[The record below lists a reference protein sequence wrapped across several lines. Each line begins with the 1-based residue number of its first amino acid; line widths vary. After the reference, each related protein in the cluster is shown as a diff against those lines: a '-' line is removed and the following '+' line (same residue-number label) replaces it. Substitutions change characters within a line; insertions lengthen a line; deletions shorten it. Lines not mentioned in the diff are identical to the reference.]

1 MAHRGSYAKGIA
13 KREEILRAA
22 LEVVARSG
30 FSGASVRTIAD
41 AVGLS
46 QAGLLHYFDSKQEL
60 FTAILRARDERDRAV
75 VEPLAAG
82 DPPRLDQLADAYVR
96 IVQHNAEVPG
106 LVRLFSRLAVDA
118 SDPPHPA
125 HAYFLERGEALR
137 EVFARAVEHGQE
149 EGTVTA
155 TIPATTIA
163 RMLQAVSD
171 GIQLQWL
178 LDPEVDMA
186 GVVADVFA
194 LLVPVPPGGSDRT
207 PELTEP

>member
-1 MAHRGSYAKGIA
+1 MAQRGSYAKGIA

-30 FSGASVRTIAD
+30 VSGASVRTIAD

-60 FTAILRARDERDRAV
+60 FTAILRARDDRDRAAV
-75 VEPLAAG
+75 APLEAG
-82 DPPRLDQLADAYVR
+82 EPPRLEELADAYVR
-96 IVQHNAEVPG
+96 IVRHNAEVPG

-125 HAYFLERGEALR
+125 HDYFLERGEALR
-137 EVFARAVEHGQE
+137 GAFLRALERGQR
-149 EGTVTA
+149 EGTVTTA
-155 TIPATTIA
+155 VPPESIA

-171 GIQLQWL
+171 GVQLQWL
-178 LDPEVDMA
+178 LDPAVDMA
-186 GVVADVFA
+186 GVVAGVFA
-194 LLVPVPPGGSDRT
+194 LLAPGPLQERDPAPQVTG
-207 PELTEP
+207 P

>member
-1 MAHRGSYAKGIA
+1 MAQRGAYAKGIA

-60 FTAILRARDERDRAV
+60 FTAILRARNDRDRA
-75 VEPLAAG
+75 LAESLLTG
-82 DPPRLDQLADAYVR
+82 EPPRLDELAEAYVG
-96 IVQHNAEVPG
+96 IVRHNAEVPG

-125 HAYFLERGEALR
+125 HRYFLERGEALR
-137 EVFARAVEHGQE
+137 EVFIHALERGQR

-155 TIPATTIA
+155 AIPADSIA
-163 RMLQAVSD
+163 RILQAVSD
-171 GIQLQWL
+171 GVQLQWL
-178 LDPEVDMA
+178 LDPAVDMA
-186 GVVADVFA
+186 GVVADMFA
-194 LLVPVPPGGSDRT
+194 LLAPGPP
-207 PELTEP
+207 PERNPAPQVTEP

>member
-1 MAHRGSYAKGIA
+1 MARRGSYAKGIA

-22 LEVVARSG
+22 LEVVAQSG

-60 FTAILRARDERDRAV
+60 FTAILRARDDRDRAV
-75 VEPLAAG
+75 AEPLSAG

-96 IVQHNAEVPG
+96 IVRHNAEVPG

-125 HAYFLERGEALR
+125 HEYFLERGEALR
-137 EVFARAVEHGQE
+137 GVFTRAIEQAQQ
-149 EGTVTA
+149 EGTVSA
-155 TIPATTIA
+155 AVPAPSLA
-163 RMLQAVSD
+163 RILQAVSD
-171 GIQLQWL
+171 GVQLQWL

-186 GVVADVFA
+186 GVVAAVFA
-194 LLVPVPPGGSDRT
+194 LLAPVPPEGQ
-207 PELTEP
+207 EQEPGPSAP

>member
-30 FSGASVRTIAD
+30 VSGASVRTIAD

-46 QAGLLHYFDSKQEL
+46 QAGLLHYFESKQEL

-75 VEPLAAG
+75 VEPLETG
-82 DPPRLDQLADAYVR
+82 EPPRMDELADAYVR
-96 IVQHNAEVPG
+96 IVRHNAEVPG

-118 SDPPHPA
+118 SDPPHPS
-125 HAYFLERGEALR
+125 HDYFLERGAGLR
-137 EVFARAVEHGQE
+137 GAFVRAIERGQR

-155 TIPATTIA
+155 AIPADSIA

-171 GIQLQWL
+171 GVQLQWL
-178 LDPEVDMA
+178 LDPGVDMA
-186 GVVADVFA
+186 SVVADMFA
-194 LLVPVPPGGSDRT
+194 LLAPTPPQVRNPAPQITG
-207 PELTEP
+207 P